1 MRLSRYILPTLKE
14 DPSDAVVLSH
24 RLMMRAGL
32 IRKESAGMYVYLP
45 LGWRVLRKII
55 AIVRD
60 EMDRAG
66 ALEFLMPEMT
76 NADLWKESGRWDT
89 MGPEMFRIRDRNAM
103 EYALAPTHEE
113 AFTAAVRGLIS
124 SYRDLP
130 VNVYQINTKFRDE
143 MRPRFGVIRSKE
155 FIMKDA
161 YSFDVDEEHAH
172 ASYRAM
178 YHAYCRIF
186 ARCGFRFRSVE
197 ADTGA
202 IGGSLSH
209 EFQVLADTGED
220 AILTCRSC
228 GYTAN
233 IEKVEIAAPTPAP
246 AAPQPHNAAPERVE
260 TPDQRTIEEVTAFLG
275 VTPDRLVKTL
285 LYMAD
290 GEPVAFLVRG
300 DHELNEP
307 KAKAACG
314 AGVLEMADEATVRL
328 VTGAA
333 VGFAGP
339 VGLGAGQNIPIF
351 ADHALRGLGDLVTGA
366 NETGYHVRGVYLE
379 RDARA
384 VEWKDLRVATTAD
397 ACPRCGTVAAY
408 TEHRGIEVGHVFFLG
423 TKYSKAMSCTFLA
436 ENGEERPAVMG
447 CYGIGVSRILAAAI
461 EQSHDD
467 NGIVWPVPLAPFH
480 VVVLPLNMDDPAVVT
495 AAEALY
501 GALQKAGIEVLLDD
515 RDERPGAKF
524 KDADLIGVP
533 FQVALGKRSLQDR
546 VVEVKRRGQA
556 DKTMV
561 PIDDAAPRLTALVRD
576 ALAAHD
582 LPADWVYRPT
592 D

>member
-1 MRLSRYILPTLKE
+1 MRMTRLHAPTLKE
-14 DPSDAVVLSH
+14 APKDADVVSH
-24 RLMMRAGL
+24 ALLVRGGFVRKLAAGIYDFLPLGVRSLHKVERIVREELNRAGAQ
-32 IRKESAGMYVYLP
+32 EVYLP
-45 LGWRVLRKII
+45 AVCP
-55 AIVRD
+55 A
-60 EMDRAG
+60 E
-66 ALEFLMPEMT
+66 
-76 NADLWKESGRWDT
+76 LWQESGRWQKY
-89 MGPEMFRIRDRNAM
+89 GPELLRFKDRKGADFCFG
-103 EYALAPTHEE
+103 PTHEE
-113 AFTAAVRGLIS
+113 VITDLVRRDVR

-130 VNVYQINTKFRDE
+130 VTLYQIQVKYRDE
-143 MRPRFGVIRSKE
+143 IRPRFGLMRGRE

-161 YSFDVDEEHAH
+161 YSFDVDEERAH

-209 EFQVLADTGED
+209 EFQVLAETGED

-233 IEKVEIAAPTPAP
+233 VEKVEIAAPSAAPAP
-246 AAPQPHNAAPERVE
+246 PTPHNAAPEKVE
-260 TPDQRTIEEVTAFLG
+260 TPTQRTIEEVTEFLG
-275 VTPDRLVKTL
+275 VGADRLVKTL
-285 LYMAD
+285 LYLAD

-314 AGVLEMADEATVRL
+314 AGVLEMADEATVRR

-339 VGLGAGQNIPIF
+339 VGLPAVPLF
-351 ADHALRGLGDLVTGA
+351 ADHALRSLGDLVTGA
-366 NETGYHVRGVYLE
+366 NETGWHVRGVYLE

-384 VEWKDLRVATTAD
+384 LEWADLRVATTAD
-397 ACPRCGTVAAY
+397 ACPRCGAGAAY
-408 TEHRGIEVGHVFFLG
+408 EEHRGIEVGHVFFLG
-423 TKYSKAMSCTFLA
+423 TKYSQAMSCTFLA
-436 ENGEERPAVMG
+436 ENGEVRPAVMG

-467 NGIVWPVPLAPFH
+467 DGIVWPAPLAPYQ
-480 VVVLPLNMDDPAVVT
+480 VVVLPLNMDDPAVVA
-495 AAEALY
+495 AAEDLY
-501 GALQKAGIEVLLDD
+501 GALQKAGVEVLLDD

-524 KDADLIGVP
+524 KDADLIGMP
-533 FQVALGKRSLQDR
+533 FQVVLGKRSLKDG

-556 DKTMV
+556 EKTAV
-561 PIDDAAPRLTALVRD
+561 PLPAAAERLTALVRD

-582 LPADWVYRPT
+582 LPEDWTYSPT
-592 D
+592 A

>member
-1 MRLSRYILPTLKE
+1 MRMTRLHAPTLKE
-14 DPSDAVVLSH
+14 APKDADVVSH
-24 RLMMRAGL
+24 ALLVRGGFVRKLAAGIYDFL
-32 IRKESAGMYVYLP
+32 PLGVRSLHKVERIIREELNQAGAQEVYLP
-45 LGWRVLRKII
+45 AVCP
-55 AIVRD
+55 A
-60 EMDRAG
+60 E
-66 ALEFLMPEMT
+66 
-76 NADLWKESGRWDT
+76 LWQESGRWQKY
-89 MGPEMFRIRDRNAM
+89 GPELLRFKDRKGADFCFG
-103 EYALAPTHEE
+103 PTHEE
-113 AFTAAVRGLIS
+113 VITDLVRRDVR

-130 VNVYQINTKFRDE
+130 VTLYQIQVKYRDE
-143 MRPRFGVIRSKE
+143 IRPRFGLMRGRE